1 MRRFLAVV
9 VFSLAA
15 TGATLAGSGL
25 VTAPHIDPPG
35 TPIFHDHVLAAYRF
49 PIFLMRLQQ
58 FYDRGAKLSEVA
70 PLATSLTTTVLALV
84 TAVALVA
91 LLNWLFPESFGP
103 RLSFVPA
110 LVLMLVIQASFA
122 LWVRR

>member
-1 MRRFLAVV
+1 VSYV
-9 VFSLAA
+9 EV
-15 TGATLAGSGL
+15 
-25 VTAPHIDPPG
+25 
-35 TPIFHDHVLAAYRF
+35 VLACVLLIGVAAAPGFVSARFPTAYRG
-49 PIFLMRLQQ
+49 PIAWLGERLPWSA
-58 FYDRGAKLSEVA
+58 RRTA
-70 PLATSLTTTVLALV
+70 TTVVGLV

-122 LWVRR
+122 FWVRR

>member
-1 MRRFLAVV
+1 MTPPRHRPALGAIARREDGVAKR
-9 VFSLAA
+9 
-15 TGATLAGSGL
+15 T
-25 VTAPHIDPPG
+25 
-35 TPIFHDHVLAAYRF
+35 TPCRG
-49 PIFLMRLQQ
+49 PIAWLGERLPWSA
-58 FYDRGAKLSEVA
+58 RR
-70 PLATSLTTTVLALV
+70 TTTTVVGLV

>member
-1 MRRFLAVV
+1 MV

-70 PLATSLTTTVLALV
+70 PLATSLTTTVLALLV
-84 TAVALVA
+84 FAWPKLSRPSRRPSAYVAVPLIAH
-91 LLNWLFPESFGP
+91 
-103 RLSFVPA
+103 
-110 LVLMLVIQASFA
+110 A
-122 LWVRR
+122 LWSPPLALGPPRT

>member
-1 MRRFLAVV
+1 MV

-25 VTAPHIDPPG
+25 VTAPHVDPPG

-70 PLATSLTTTVLALV
+70 PLATSLATTALALLV
-84 TAVALVA
+84 FAWPRMARPSRRPGAYVAVPLIAH
-91 LLNWLFPESFGP
+91 
-103 RLSFVPA
+103 
-110 LVLMLVIQASFA
+110 A
-122 LWVRR
+122 LWSPPLLLGPPRT